1 MTQTVDQLAAQEQT
15 LGSIRGIV
23 RTMKALAAVN
33 APAYEQAAHTI
44 AAYQKTIEQGFA
56 AFAWCARENT
66 RENALLP
73 PAPGAAGGRM
83 VVAFG
88 SDHGFCGNY
97 NGLIARAV
105 RAGDQS
111 ARGLTALIC
120 VGARLQAALQ
130 EYGLRIDAQ
139 VLPAASTEGL
149 GRVAGDVVTWMEQ
162 LGREH
167 LLQGLRVDLAFMRR
181 TAHGGQAP
189 VLSALLPL
197 DPKLLAPAR
206 RWPSR
211 ALPLLRRPPAE
222 LLPALIRH
230 YLFARAFQAGA
241 EALVTENAA
250 RLARMQQAEQS
261 VDERLA
267 VLERQLAGLRQDAIT
282 DELMDIVIGHE
293 THRRRRRK
301 RPGNGDD
308 VSATPAQAP
317 STTPQT

>member
-56 AFAWCARENT
+56 AFAWNT
-66 RENALLP
+66 RESARETPLP
-73 PAPGAAGGRM
+73 PMPGTTGGRM

-105 RAGDQS
+105 RASDQS

-149 GRVAGDVVTWMEQ
+149 GRVASDVVTWMER

-197 DPKLLAPAR
+197 DPKLLTPAR

-301 RPGNGDD
+301 RPGNGGDAL
-308 VSATPAQAP
+308 ATPAQAP
-317 STTPQT
+317 STTLQT